1 VLLDSVK
8 NYCFEKSSIM
18 LFYAKEVKKEMFNIM
33 VDMVISSH

>member
-18 LFYAKEVKKEMFNIM
+18 LFYAKEVKKKCLTLWLIWSF
-33 VDMVISSH
+33 HHT